1 MTQKQIF
8 VVLDTETTKRNGLVF
23 DAGWTSIDRKGNH
36 YGKGSYLFRD
46 VLVQDDPFYRE
57 KIGNYWEMAWQ
68 HDVRPITFANF
79 RDRFNRHLNKLRKMN
94 FEPIICAY
102 NAAFD
107 TRQLSLT
114 AMKMLGKRFLT
125 HPTRLLDIWD
135 AWASSCPK
143 RYIAERSASGNVR
156 SRAEDVYK
164 FEMKLPHFEEAHTGY
179 EDTKIEAQ
187 ILLKVLARKQSLPIV
202 THPSQFCGDPWRKV
216 QQRIEKFT
224 NPTKE
229 EIRDNFAPAAKAGA

>member
-1 MTQKQIF
+1 MKKQIF

-23 DAGWTSIDRKGNH
+23 DAGWTSIDRQGNH

-46 VLVQDDPFYRE
+46 VLVKDDPFYRH
-57 KIGNYWEMAWQ
+57 KIADYWEMAWQ
-68 HDVRPITFANF
+68 HNVRPITFSNF
-79 RDRFNRHLNKLRKMN
+79 RDRFNRHLNKLRKMDC
-94 FEPIICAY
+94 EPIICAY

-114 AMKMLGKRFLT
+114 CATMLGKRFLT
-125 HPTRLLDIWD
+125 KPIRLLDIWD

-143 RYIAERSASGNVR
+143 RYIAEMSAAGNIR
-156 SRAEDVYK
+156 SRAEDVYRY
-164 FEMKLPHFEEAHTGY
+164 EMRLPDFEEAHTGY

-202 THPSQFCGDPWRKV
+202 NHPSQFEPHPWKKV
-216 QQRIEKFT
+216 QERVNKNI

-229 EIRDNFAPAAKAGA
+229 EIRDNFAPAA